1 MSKNIVKFIKG
12 ILMFF
17 GILFIIE
24 CIYFVFILND
34 KKDYCLDN
42 NICEE
47 GLEINTEHG
56 LLKINKEN
64 CEKYGYKW
72 YTEKKMCDFN
82 INEKNK
88 KQEH

>member
-1 MSKNIVKFIKG
+1 
-12 ILMFF
+12 MFL

-56 LLKINKEN
+56 LLK
-64 CEKYGYKW
+64 
-72 YTEKKMCDFN
+72 
-82 INEKNK
+82 
-88 KQEH
+88 

>member
-1 MSKNIVKFIKG
+1 
-12 ILMFF
+12 MFL

-64 CEKYGYKW
+64 CEN
-72 YTEKKMCDFN
+72 TV
-82 INEKNK
+82 INGIQKRK
-88 KQEH
+88 CAILI